1 MKYIRIFKTTAEFE
15 AAKATLP
22 KPWVVLNEEA
32 KKILYSG
39 NGKEKSN
46 FLKVKYNFNGN
57 TLLGTGLLY
66 EAIDAIY
73 VDGELFDIDDLLV
86 EGVMGSGSGSASGSG
101 SGSGAGVGTMSLPE
115 DYTGEHVVEFDL
127 GDRLFKQRVMMGE
140 ANFVTIDVPTKN
152 SIDFHANG
160 HEYVDL
166 GLTSGTLWAKY
177 NVGANSEEEFG
188 LYFPWAST
196 VGYPDANGHTF
207 DFTTGNTPYVNG
219 DPCNGGTIEKYN
231 KGDYSGTTDMK
242 EELDIEDDAAA
253 ANLGGG
259 WRIPTYKMIVEL
271 VKETDQ
277 EWTSINGVSGRKFMN
292 KSDHSKFIF
301 IPAAGY
307 VCDSSFKYVGDYGY
321 VWSRSLGTYYSYKA
335 SHLDSDYHNAS
346 RNDIGRSNG
355 CPVRGIL

>member
-1 MKYIRIFKTTAEFE
+1 MKHIRIFKTTAEFN

-22 KPWVVLNEEA
+22 KPWVVLDEE
-32 KKILYSG
+32 KHKILYSVAEG
-39 NGKEKSN
+39 ESKSN

-66 EAIDAIY
+66 EVIDAIY
-73 VDGELFDIDDLLV
+73 VDGQLFDIDDLLV
-86 EGVMGSGSGSASGSG
+86 EGVMGSGSASG

-115 DYTGEHVVEFDL
+115 SYTGEHVVEFDL
-127 GDRLFKQRVMMGE
+127 GDRLFKQRVMMGD

-196 VGYPDANGHTF
+196 VGYPDANGHKF
-207 DFTTGNTPYVNG
+207 DFTTGNTPYVDGNG
-219 DPCNGGTIEKYN
+219 FNISSINKYN

-242 EELDIEDDAAA
+242 EELDVEDDAAA

-259 WRIPTYKMIVEL
+259 WRMPTEKMIREL
-271 VKETDQ
+271 CKETDQ
-277 EWTSINGVSGRKFMN
+277 EWTSINGVQGRKFMN
-292 KSDHSKFIF
+292 KSDHNKFIF
-301 IPAAGY
+301 IPAAG
-307 VCDSSFKYVGDYGY
+307 CGNDSSVYGVGDSGY
-321 VWSRSLGTYYSYKA
+321 VWSRSLYRGNSYYACYLYFS
-335 SHLDSDYHNAS
+335 SDSAYRVSDDRCYGYS
-346 RNDIGRSNG
+346 
-355 CPVRGIL
+355 VRGIL